1 MKKSNLIISKE
12 TCLFYGLPGTAIL
25 AVSLVL
31 SCKVGNDLGGSTFVN
46 TVSFFGCNVL
56 LWLLYL
62 LLFQYLPVDL
72 MRVWLSKK
80 KPSADAAV
88 TVGMEAD
95 KSSAYSVAKS
105 EEPPAVLVQP
115 MTTEEY
121 HIHCAE
127 FERKKQEEQ
136 QKLINPI
143 MDYVGRMMA
152 PFMEETELDMLRNEI
167 RIWCGNPNYEPQS
180 VRLKP
185 VHDYKDKLKTVSF
198 KHFIWNIA
206 ARLGFENGYSVKV
219 QANFIKSLFPNELSD
234 IGLRSLE
241 RSLTCSPDDGHIKL
255 DRPIHTDNYIF
266 HF

>member
-1 MKKSNLIISKE
+1 MKDFNTIISKE

-31 SCKVGNDLGGSTFVN
+31 SCKVGNDLGGNTFVN

-72 MRVWLSKK
+72 MRIWLSKK
-80 KPSADAAV
+80 KPSADTAV
-88 TVGMEAD
+88 TVETEAD
-95 KSSAYSVAKS
+95 KPSAYSVAKS
-105 EEPPAVLVQP
+105 EEPSVTSIQP

-121 HIHCAE
+121 RSYCAE
-127 FERKKQEEQ
+127 FERKKQEEH

-143 MDYVGRMMA
+143 IDYVGRMMA
-152 PFMEETELDMLRNEI
+152 PFMEEKELDLLRNEI
-167 RIWCGNPNYEPQS
+167 RMWCGNPDYEPKP
-180 VRLKP
+180 VRLRTA
-185 VHDYKDKLKTVSF
+185 HDNKDKLKTISF

-219 QANFIKSLFPNELSD
+219 QANFIKSLFPNELKNVESK
-234 IGLRSLE
+234 SLE
-241 RSLTCSPDDGHIKL
+241 RSLTNSPDDGHIKL
-255 DRPIHTDNYIF
+255 DRPVHTDNYIF